1 MPVAGIHA
9 STKIQLKIKGKVQIL
24 DGKNAGLLS
33 SRQQVPLLGI
43 FPPDLSASDAL
54 LFSLELRKAIKKYL
68 IVEGPFC
75 LPYHSLFLLAASKP
89 DHKGRICQRGW
100 AFLVRKPRACT
111 DSSKDHLH
119 PRLEDQALI

>member
-1 MPVAGIHA
+1 MVISATGPFAWYI
-9 STKIQLKIKGKVQIL
+9 
-24 DGKNAGLLS
+24 
-33 SRQQVPLLGI
+33 
-43 FPPDLSASDAL
+43 PPDLSASDAL

-68 IVEGPFC
+68 LIVEGPFC
-75 LPYHSLFLLAASKP
+75 LPYHSLFLLAALKP

-100 AFLVRKPRACT
+100 AFLVQKLRACT